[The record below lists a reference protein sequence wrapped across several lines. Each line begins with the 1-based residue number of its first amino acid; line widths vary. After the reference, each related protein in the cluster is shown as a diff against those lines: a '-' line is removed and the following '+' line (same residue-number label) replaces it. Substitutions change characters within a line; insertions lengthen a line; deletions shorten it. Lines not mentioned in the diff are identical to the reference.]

1 MTSPALE
8 KFLISIKDF
17 LSEAQFLMKFSQPK
31 DSPVAHNLH
40 IIFRFFFLLLSL
52 QQPFLICHFL
62 VVCFV
67 LKEVPSLAVLIKV
80 IYELELLLFSE
91 FWADFKPGPG
101 AF

>member
-17 LSEAQFLMKFSQPK
+17 LSEAQFLMKFSQP
-31 DSPVAHNLH
+31 
-40 IIFRFFFLLLSL
+40 
-52 QQPFLICHFL
+52 FLICHFL

-67 LKEVPSLAVLIKV
+67 LKEVPSLVVLIKV

>member
-1 MTSPALE
+1 M
-8 KFLISIKDF
+8 
-17 LSEAQFLMKFSQPK
+17 
-31 DSPVAHNLH
+31 
-40 IIFRFFFLLLSL
+40 LLSL

-80 IYELELLLFSE
+80 IYELELLLFSG
-91 FWADFKPGPG
+91 FKPGPG